1 MVELAGRAGAGESR
15 AALAALSGASTGV
28 TSVASA
34 LDGAVAA
41 LGRTALSPHVVT
53 LPRLEPLPPLESL
66 PPQAGESRLPNAQLA
81 QADDA
86 DPAAP
91 PAEVE
96 EIEVEEIEVETVE
109 EVPAPDAPPAGG
121 GVEGA
126 PGPAAEDFNQEPAEP
141 QVLISEVVIE
151 GLEGHPEQ
159 ERLELE
165 AYDAMRTRP
174 GSLVTRSELR
184 TDLSA
189 IYATGWFSDV
199 RIQPVDGPLGVQ
211 VVVMVTPNPVLTEV
225 DLDPSDARIPDQI
238 VADTFAADFGRTLNL
253 NVLQTRMK
261 ELQTWYADEG
271 FSLARVTGPERVSPQ
286 GVVELKISEGL
297 VAGVEVEFLNREGEN
312 VDENGEP
319 VRGKTRPWVI
329 TREIS
334 LQPGDVFNRN
344 DLEAD
349 LQRLYGTNLFSD
361 VKVSLK
367 PVPETPGEVTI
378 LLGIVEQSTGSLS
391 GGLGYS
397 QSQGVFG
404 QIQVSDSNLLGRAWN
419 TALNFTYGQFGG
431 LATLSFT
438 DPWIRGDRHRTAF
451 NARLFISREVPQIF
465 QSQDNGNIRT
475 ASDFYEAP
483 GTDIAYDIDSDN
495 NPAGRKFDSVGQAED
510 LFPDES
516 WYDYR
521 GNTVA
526 LERFGGTMQFIRPMN
541 GGDPFKR
548 APWTLVLGLN
558 AQQVRPID
566 FTGAS
571 RRFGVGT
578 QDRTESRVPT
588 DDVICIAYNCASE
601 NQLVGLRFAATMNN
615 LDDPRN
621 PREGNF
627 LSMST
632 EQFVSVGEDSP
643 TFNRLRATYTQF
655 FPVNWLKFYKGC
667 RPEPGEPE
675 DCKQALAFQVKAG
688 TVIGD
693 LPPYEAFCVGGTNSV
708 RGYFECDL
716 AVGRSFG
723 EATIEYRF
731 PIWSIISGEVFA
743 DAATDFSSQ
752 SAVPG
757 EPGNILDK
765 PGSGFSLGTGV
776 IVTTPVGPLRLE
788 AASRD
793 LSGDW
798 RFNLGVG
805 WKF

>member
-1 MVELAGRAGAGESR
+1 MALSAGGIALDVQRS
-15 AALAALSGASTGV
+15 ALAQ
-28 TSVASA
+28 
-34 LDGAVAA
+34 
-41 LGRTALSPHVVT
+41 
-53 LPRLEPLPPLESL
+53 E
-66 PPQAGESRLPNAQLA
+66 QN
-81 QADDA
+81 
-86 DPAAP
+86 AP
-91 PAEVE
+91 PAEDASP
-96 EIEVEEIEVETVE
+96 EIAQENDPVGSEMELDAEADSPSPDGEAE
-109 EVPAPDAPPAGG
+109 EVLPIDVEPVAPEPAQAPNSADPPA
-121 GVEGA
+121 
-126 PGPAAEDFNQEPAEP
+126 PAAESEGFDEAPSEP

-151 GLEGHPEQ
+151 GLEGHLEQ
-159 ERLELE
+159 ERLELA

-174 GSLVTRSELR
+174 GSLVTRSELK

-199 RIQPVDGPLGVQ
+199 RIQPIDGPLGVQ
-211 VVVMVTPNPVLTEV
+211 IVVMVEPNPVLTEV
-225 DLDPSDARIPDQI
+225 ELTPSDARIPEQAVQD
-238 VADTFAADFGRTLNL
+238 AFEADFGRTLNL
-253 NVLQTRMK
+253 NVLQMRMK

-271 FSLARVTGPERVSPQ
+271 FSLARVTGPERVSPE
-286 GVVELKISEGL
+286 GIVELKANEGQ
-297 VAGVEVEFLNREGEN
+297 VAGVEVEFLNQEGEAT
-312 VDENGEP
+312 DEDGKP
-319 VRGKTRPWVI
+319 VRGKTKPWVI
-329 TREIS
+329 TREVS
-334 LQPGDVFNRN
+334 LQAGDVFNRN
-344 DLEAD
+344 QLEED

-367 PVPETPGEVTI
+367 PVPANPGEVTI

-404 QIQVSDSNLLGRAWN
+404 QVQISDSNLLGRAWN
-419 TALNFTYGQFGG
+419 ASLNFTYGQFGG

-438 DPWIRGDRHRTAF
+438 NPWIRGDSHRTAF
-451 NARLFISREVPQIF
+451 NMRLFLSREVPQIF
-465 QSQDNGNIRT
+465 RSQDNGNIRT

-483 GTDIAYDIDSDN
+483 GTAITYNIDSSD
-495 NPAGRKFDSVGQAED
+495 NPAGRKFRSVSQAEG

-521 GNTVA
+521 GNSVA
-526 LERFGGTMQFIRPMN
+526 LQRFGGTVQVIRPLN
-541 GGDPFKR
+541 GGEPFEK
-548 APWTLVLGLN
+548 APWSVVLGLN

-571 RRFGVGT
+571 RPFGVGT
-578 QDRTESRVPT
+578 DDQESNQTPT
-588 DDVICIAYNCASE
+588 DNIICIAYNCATE
-601 NQLVGLRFAATMNN
+601 NQLLGIRFAATMNK
-615 LDDPRN
+615 LDAPRN
-621 PREGNF
+621 PRAGNF
-627 LSMST
+627 LSFST

-643 TFNRLRATYTQF
+643 TFNRLRGSYTQF
-655 FPVNWLKFYKGC
+655 IPVNWLKFFEGC
-667 RPEPGEPE
+667 RLEPGEPG
-675 DCKQALAFQVKAG
+675 DCKQSIGFQVKAG
-688 TVIGD
+688 TVLGD

-731 PIWSIISGEVFA
+731 PIWSIVSGQVFA
-743 DAATDFSSQ
+743 DAATDFGSQ
-752 SAVPG
+752 SAVPD

-765 PGSGFSLGTGV
+765 PGSGFSVGTGV

-793 LSGDW
+793 FSGDW